1 MADRE
6 FDAPFPRRGAL
17 FYLAIAGLIGVGLA
31 VLLLG
36 WIIPANVKSIDPLL
50 LKKAAQNSRTI
61 IDEGLRLVGSDRVG
75 PAQLVLAAATGMGH
89 TNTALL
95 ANAIADYQRR
105 RPELAPWGGYDP
117 QLEQVFNLRES
128 ALTATNQPIIPI
140 LIPEKNRATVA
151 RYLVS
156 SKSGT
161 VASIF
166 ETRAITNFAQFAPAL
181 GPGGQPLDAT
191 ILMTALLSQS
201 DHLAGTLAA
210 EIKKLAEAAA
220 KQPAQRQ
227 ALEIFYLDLLS
238 LGKRL
243 NWLQIAELSKICPD
257 TRTIHFF
264 AEQAKTSPESFAVVY
279 TAAIVS
285 SVTDSGADTAPRP
298 KQVAA
303 LVTRFGRT
311 SVGDL
316 SFALNTGIDALAE
329 LLRRQV
335 PIRAAKSGTFEPLV
349 SLSLNL
355 PKTAVF
361 LKLVCFLIGVSLM
374 VHGIS
379 LLFPPPLGVV
389 AAAPAMPLIRTGTLA
404 LGICILLVLA
414 SEPFLFTKGPR
425 PEYQFEIAVP
435 GSPPTPV
442 SSPVKP
448 TPTKPVMDITTIFS
462 IVLFLLIQIFIYIVC
477 LTKISEID
485 GQGVSPLLK
494 LKLVENEENLFD
506 TGLYVGIGGTAAALV
521 LQVMNV
527 IDANLLAAY
536 SSNLLGIV
544 GVALVKIRHV
554 RPFKRKLI
562 MEAAGETTPVTTPET
577 AARAVGINAQ

>member
-1 MADRE
+1 MADRN
-6 FDAPFPRRGAL
+6 FDAPSPRRGVL
-17 FYLAIAGLIGVGLA
+17 FYLAITGLVLVGLA
-31 VLLLG
+31 LLLLG

-50 LKKAAQNSRTI
+50 LKKAAQNSRSI
-61 IDEGLRLVGSDRVG
+61 IDEGLRLVSGDRVG
-75 PAQLVLAAATGMGH
+75 PAQLVLVTATHVGH
-89 TNTALL
+89 PNTALL

-105 RPELAPWGGYDP
+105 RPELVPWGGYDP
-117 QLEQVFNLRES
+117 HLEQVFNLRES
-128 ALTATNQPIIPI
+128 ALIATNQPIIPI

-151 RYLVS
+151 RFLAS
-156 SKSGT
+156 SRSGT
-161 VASIF
+161 VASIL

-191 ILMTALLSQS
+191 ILMTALLSHS
-201 DHLAGTLAA
+201 DHLAPSLAS
-210 EIKKLAEAAA
+210 EVKKLAEAAA
-220 KQPAQRQ
+220 TQPAPRQ

-243 NWLQIAELSKICPD
+243 NWVQIAELFKICPD
-257 TRTIHFF
+257 ARTVHFF

-279 TAAIVS
+279 TAADLS
-285 SVTDSGADTAPRP
+285 AHPD
-298 KQVAA
+298 QVAA
-303 LVTRFGRT
+303 LVNRFGRT
-311 SVGDL
+311 AVSDL
-316 SFALNTGIDALAE
+316 SFALGTGVDALAE

-335 PIRAAKSGTFEPLV
+335 PIRAAKSGTFDPLV
-349 SLSLNL
+349 ALSLNL

-361 LKLVCFLIGVSLM
+361 LKVVCFLLGVSLM
-374 VHGIS
+374 VHGTS
-379 LLFPPPLGVV
+379 LLFPPSLGVAV
-389 AAAPAMPLIRTGTLA
+389 AAPAIPIVRTATLT

-435 GSPPTPV
+435 GSPQTPA
-442 SSPVKP
+442 PPAGKP

-462 IVLFLLIQIFIYIVC
+462 IVLFLLIQVFIYIVC

-536 SSNLLGIV
+536 ASNLLGIV
-544 GVALVKIRHV
+544 GVAFVKIRHV

-562 MEAAGETTPVTTPET
+562 MEAAGEATTEFAP
-577 AARAVGINAQ
+577 RAVGIDAQ

>member
-17 FYLAIAGLIGVGLA
+17 FYLAVTGLIGAGLA
-31 VLLLG
+31 VLLFG

-50 LKKAAQNSRTI
+50 LKKAAQDSRTI
-61 IDEGLRLVGSDRVG
+61 IDEGLRLVNGDRVG
-75 PAQLVLAAATGMGH
+75 PAQFVLATATQVGH

-151 RYLVS
+151 RHLVS
-156 SKSGT
+156 SKSGP

-166 ETRAITNFAQFAPAL
+166 ATRAITNFAQFAPAL

-191 ILMTALLSQS
+191 ILMIALLSHS
-201 DHLAGTLAA
+201 GHLAGKLNDEVKSLAD
-210 EIKKLAEAAA
+210 AAGS
-220 KQPAQRQ
+220 QPAQRQ
-227 ALEIFYLDLLS
+227 TLEIFYLDLLS

-243 NWLQIAELSKICPD
+243 NWMQIAELLKVCTD
-257 TRTIHFF
+257 VRTVHFF
-264 AEQAKTSPESFAVVY
+264 AEQAKTSPESFAVIY
-279 TAAIVS
+279 TAAIVVS
-285 SVTDSGADTAPRP
+285 ATDRLPHPD
-298 KQVAA
+298 QVAA
-303 LVTRFGRT
+303 LITRFGRT

-316 SFALNTGIDALAE
+316 TFALNTGVDALTE

-335 PIRAAKSGTFEPLV
+335 PIRAAKSGTFDPLV
-349 SLSLNL
+349 TLSLNL

-361 LKLVCFLIGVSLM
+361 LKLVCFLLGVAMM
-374 VHGIS
+374 VHGTG
-379 LLFPPPLGVV
+379 LLFPPTPGVA
-389 AAAPAMPLIRTGTLA
+389 AAAPAMPIIRTGTLA

-442 SSPVKP
+442 SAPLKP

-462 IVLFLLIQIFIYIVC
+462 IVLFLLIQIFVYIVC

-485 GQGVSPLLK
+485 GQPAPPLLK

-544 GVALVKIRHV
+544 CVALVKIRHV

-562 MEAAGETTPVTTPET
+562 MEAAGEANAEATLET
-577 AARAVGINAQ
+577 AARTVGIHAQ

>member
-1 MADRE
+1 MADRD

-17 FYLAIAGLIGVGLA
+17 FYLAITGLIGAGLA
-31 VLLLG
+31 VLVLG

-61 IDEGLRLVGSDRVG
+61 IDEGLRLVSGDRVG
-75 PAQLVLAAATGMGH
+75 PAQLVLATATQVGH

-105 RPELAPWGGYDP
+105 RPELVPWGGYDP
-117 QLEQVFNLRES
+117 HLEQVFNLRES

-191 ILMTALLSQS
+191 ILMTALLSHS
-201 DHLAGTLAA
+201 DHLASSLAA

-220 KQPAQRQ
+220 TQPAPRQ

-243 NWLQIAELSKICPD
+243 NWLQIAELFKICPD
-257 TRTIHFF
+257 ARTVHFF

-279 TAAIVS
+279 TAAIVGS
-285 SVTDSGADTAPRP
+285 AADHSRHPDL
-298 KQVAA
+298 VAA
-303 LVTRFGRT
+303 LVNRFGRT
-311 SVGDL
+311 AVSDL
-316 SFALNTGIDALAE
+316 SFALGTGVDALAE

-335 PIRAAKSGTFEPLV
+335 PIRAAKSATFDPLV
-349 SLSLNL
+349 ALSLNL

-361 LKLVCFLIGVSLM
+361 LKIVCFLIGVSLM
-374 VHGIS
+374 VHGTS
-379 LLFPPPLGVV
+379 LLFPPTLGAAV
-389 AAAPAMPLIRTGTLA
+389 AAPAIPIIRTATLT

-435 GSPPTPV
+435 GSPQTPV
-442 SSPVKP
+442 SLPVKP

-462 IVLFLLIQIFIYIVC
+462 IVLFLLIQIFVYIVC
-477 LTKISEID
+477 LTKLTEID
-485 GQGVSPLLK
+485 GQTAPPLLK

-544 GVALVKIRHV
+544 CVALVKIRHV

-562 MEAAGETTPVTTPET
+562 MEAADEANAEATPET